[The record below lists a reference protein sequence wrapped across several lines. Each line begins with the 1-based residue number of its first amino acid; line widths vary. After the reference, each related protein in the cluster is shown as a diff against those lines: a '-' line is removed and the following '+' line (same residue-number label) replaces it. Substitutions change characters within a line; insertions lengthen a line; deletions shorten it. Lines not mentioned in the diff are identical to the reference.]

1 MVGVILNL
9 AVFFAWHV
17 LWPAG
22 FGGSFDWF
30 PALAGLTAFVAMFR
44 YKAGII
50 PVIVACGTAGLV
62 YTLLM

>member
-1 MVGVILNL
+1 VILNL

-22 FGGSFDWF
+22 SSGRFEWF
-30 PALAGLTAFVAMFR
+30 AALAGLAAFIALFR

-50 PVIVACGTAGLV
+50 PVIFACGGAGLV
-62 YTLLM
+62 YTLFI